1 MTTPPPSLPPRPSVG
16 RSSFAIAMKDYTFIR
31 PGIAVSIS
39 AVTLA
44 VALVIGFWLIV
55 SLRGAAATV
64 ETGARTVETLHR
76 YNAGLE
82 VWREMITSTDPA
94 YRRPEAVAQRDS
106 IGRNLREQLAR
117 LGTDMTDPAD
127 HERVQQVLD
136 GLTRTDPSISATARS
151 AMIVLLAKQDSAM
164 FKAAKTSQDAVLL
177 SAALLGLTVIAAGM
191 LVIPMAWLYI
201 RYKRGATIEV
211 KV

>member
-1 MTTPPPSLPPRPSVG
+1 MTSPPLPSRPSAG

-39 AVTLA
+39 AATLA
-44 VALVIGFWLIV
+44 LALVVGVWLIV

-64 ETGARTVETLHR
+64 ANGARTVETLHR

-82 VWREMITSTDPA
+82 VWRQMVTSTDPA
-94 YRRPEAVAQRDS
+94 YRRPEAIAQRDR
-106 IGRNLREQLAR
+106 IGRALREQLAG
-117 LGTDMTDPAD
+117 LGADMEDAGD
-127 HERVQQVLD
+127 RERVPQVLE
-136 GLTRTDPSISATARS
+136 GLTRTDPSIGTQARQ

-164 FKAAKTSQDAVLL
+164 FHAAQISQHAVLL
-177 SAALLGLTVIAAGM
+177 SAALLGLTVVAAGM

-201 RYKRGATIEV
+201 RHKRGATIEV

>member
-1 MTTPPPSLPPRPSVG
+1 MTTPPPLPPRPSVG

-39 AVTLA
+39 AVTLV
-44 VALVIGFWLIV
+44 VALVIGVWLIT
-55 SLRGAAATV
+55 SLRSAAETV
-64 ETGARTVETLHR
+64 ESGARTVETLHR

-82 VWREMITSTDPA
+82 VWREMVTSTDPA
-94 YRRPEAVAQRDS
+94 YKRPEALAQRDS
-106 IGRNLREQLAR
+106 IGRALREQLAR
-117 LGTDMTDPAD
+117 LGTNMTDAND
-127 HERVQQVLD
+127 QERVQQVLE
-136 GLTRTDPSISATARS
+136 GLTRTDPSVGTTARQ

-164 FKAAKTSQDAVLL
+164 FKAAKTSQDAVVL
-177 SAALLGLTVIAAGM
+177 SAALLGLTVLAAGM
-191 LVIPMAWLYI
+191 LVIPMAWLYV

>member
-1 MTTPPPSLPPRPSVG
+1 MITPPLPPRPSVG

-39 AVTLA
+39 AATLA
-44 VALVIGFWLIV
+44 LALVIGLWLIV

-82 VWREMITSTDPA
+82 VWREMVTSTDAA

-106 IGRNLREQLAR
+106 IGRALREQLAR
-117 LGTDMTDPAD
+117 LGNDMPDPAD
-127 HERVQQVLD
+127 HERVQQVLE
-136 GLTRTDPSISATARS
+136 GLTRTDPNISTTAHQ

-164 FKAAKTSQDAVLL
+164 FKAAKTSQEAVLL

-191 LVIPMAWLYI
+191 LVVPMAWLYI

>member
-1 MTTPPPSLPPRPSVG
+1 MTTPPLPPRPSVG

-39 AVTLA
+39 AVTLV
-44 VALVIGFWLIV
+44 VALVIGFWLIA
-55 SLRGAAATV
+55 SLRSAAATV

-82 VWREMITSTDPA
+82 VWREMVTSTDPA
-94 YRRPEAVAQRDS
+94 YKRPEALAQRDS
-106 IGRNLREQLAR
+106 IGRTLREQLAR
-117 LGTDMTDPAD
+117 LGTNMTDAND
-127 HERVQQVLD
+127 QERVQQILE
-136 GLTRTDPSISATARS
+136 GLTRTDPAVGTTARQ

-164 FKAAKTSQDAVLL
+164 FKAAKTSQDAVVL
-177 SAALLGLTVIAAGM
+177 SAALLGLTVLAAGM
-191 LVIPMAWLYI
+191 LVIPMAWLYV

>member
-1 MTTPPPSLPPRPSVG
+1 MSPSVG
-16 RSSFAIAMKDYTFIR
+16 RSSFAIAMQHYTVIR
-31 PGIAVSIS
+31 PGFAVLIS
-39 AVTLA
+39 AVTL
-44 VALVIGFWLIV
+44 VLALVIGVWLIA

-64 ETGARTVETLHR
+64 EQGARTVETLHR

-82 VWREMITSTDPA
+82 VWREMVTATDPA
-94 YRRPEAVAQRDS
+94 SRRPEAVAQRDS
-106 IGRNLREQLAR
+106 IGRRLREELTALQLE
-117 LGTDMTDPAD
+117 MAD
-127 HERVQQVLD
+127 TVDKERVRQVLE
-136 GLTRTDPSISATARS
+136 GLTRSEPSIGTEARQ

-164 FKAAKTSQDAVLL
+164 FRAAEISQHAVLL
-177 SAALLGLTVIAAGM
+177 STGLLTLTVLAAGM